1 MSEAAHRRRVLVTG
15 GARGIGAAIVSACA
29 EAGYDVL
36 FTYRSSRDEAEATL
50 ARAAQTGVRIEARAL
65 DLADR
70 AAVAAFAKTLGEEE
84 AFYGFVHNAGQSYDA
99 LVAMM
104 APEKAEAAMQVN
116 VWSMAQL
123 VSALVRPMTMRR
135 AGRIVAIGSAAA
147 SRATQ
152 GNGAYA
158 ATKAA
163 LEAYVRNLSIE
174 TAKRGVTANVVAPGF
189 VDTAMMEGYAAYRE
203 KVEKQ
208 IPAGRFATPQDVAAA
223 VAFLLSPSA
232 GYVTGAAIPV
242 DGGLSASMNIQR

>member
-1 MSEAAHRRRVLVTG
+1 VSEAAHRRRVLVTG

-50 ARAAQTGVRIEARAL
+50 ARAAQP
-65 DLADR
+65 DR